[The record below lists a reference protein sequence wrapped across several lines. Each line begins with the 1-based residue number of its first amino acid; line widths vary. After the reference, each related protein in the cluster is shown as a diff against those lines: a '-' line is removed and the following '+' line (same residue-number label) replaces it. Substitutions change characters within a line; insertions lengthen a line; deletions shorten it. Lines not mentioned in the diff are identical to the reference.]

1 MAYSDFTLMDL
12 QAKFELGHEIV
23 DLFDKH
29 QINPLQP
36 SDFLQKQLS
45 EARKLPIKSEKSRSE
60 LLILPILLES
70 RRINNDFFTVYSG
83 DTLTADKEK
92 GLSGE
97 CDYII
102 TKDTNSYYVNNPI
115 ITIAEAKKQDIELGI
130 NQCSAQL
137 YGAYTFNQQFNS
149 SVSKIYGC
157 TTTGEVWKFILL
169 ENNVLQIDRNE
180 YFLNEVDKILGVFQV
195 IVDYYK
201 VILN

>member
-1 MAYSDFTLMDL
+1 MAYFDFTLIDL
-12 QAKFELGHEIV
+12 QAKFDLKHEIV
-23 DLFDKH
+23 DLFDKN
-29 QINPLQP
+29 QVNPLQP
-36 SDFLQKQLS
+36 SDFLQQQLR
-45 EARKLPIKSEKSRSE
+45 EARRLPIKSEKSRSE
-60 LLILPILLES
+60 SLILPILMES

-83 DTLTADKEK
+83 DILVADKEN

-102 TKDTNSYYVNNPI
+102 TKDINSYYVNTPI

-157 TTTGEVWKFILL
+157 TTTGEVC
-169 ENNVLQIDRNE
+169 R
-180 YFLNEVDKILGVFQV
+180 
-195 IVDYYK
+195 
-201 VILN
+201 